1 MNNILKNIL
10 LIISNMSKNS
20 ERYWFTNLSEEDK
33 KYITEHPDPSHMIYY
48 LQRGVQFEKAL
59 RLGYIDSVKEDIIL
73 DNEIDKA
80 RENVK
85 SNLLL

>member
-1 MNNILKNIL
+1 
-10 LIISNMSKNS
+10 MSKIS
-20 ERYWFTNLSEEDK
+20 EGYWFTNLSEADK

-48 LQRGVQFEKAL
+48 LQMGAKFERAL